1 MGMLKVGAGGQVG
14 FGVGL
19 DGQFLLTILF
29 TIDKQQEMELEYS
42 LPFVAAA
49 QLGSRAERGALLRN
63 VLAEENDEEEEGR
76 WALAWP
82 LLQPMAP
89 GAPPRALP
97 FTETAAAL
105 RFRAYQVNNEEGGR
119 KGVDDWE

>member
-1 MGMLKVGAGGQVG
+1 
-14 FGVGL
+14 
-19 DGQFLLTILF
+19 
-29 TIDKQQEMELEYS
+29 MELEYS

-63 VLAEENDEEEEGR
+63 VLAEEEEEGEEGVDHDDDDDDEKGGR

-89 GAPPRALP
+89 AGSSGASPRALP

-105 RFRAYQVNNEEGGR
+105 RFRAYQVRMG
-119 KGVDDWE
+119 

>member
-1 MGMLKVGAGGQVG
+1 MG
-14 FGVGL
+14 
-19 DGQFLLTILF
+19 
-29 TIDKQQEMELEYS
+29 LEYS

-63 VLAEENDEEEEGR
+63 VVLTHDEDGEGDGEGRR

-82 LLQPMAP
+82 LLQPVGLV
-89 GAPPRALP
+89 GAGSSGATVLRALP

-105 RFRAYQVNNEEGGR
+105 RFRAYQVCGWSVGMC
-119 KGVDDWE
+119 GWMTGCFGLVA